1 MKRKL
6 KIVLSVCVA
15 LAVLVVVGL
24 VVVYA
29 SLGSIIK
36 TGVETVGPKATKA
49 PVTVEK
55 IDLALLSGRVEI
67 QGIVVGNPEGFK
79 TDSAFR
85 LGSVR
90 VRFDPRSVLTNTIH
104 VKEVLI
110 EAPQVTYE
118 MSLKGSN
125 VARIKKNV
133 DEFAGKV
140 LPAGD
145 GEEEAPPPPP
155 PEPAEGGKKVIIDSV
170 RVFDGKIS
178 LSATALGGNALPVPL
193 PDIQLK
199 DIGKESDGA
208 SIGDATSEVFDAVLG
223 GIKGAVAGAG
233 DLLKKSGE
241 TLTGSAKDVGKA
253 AQEGAA
259 GVVKGVKGLFGKD
272 K

>member
-1 MKRKL
+1 M
-6 KIVLSVCVA
+6 
-15 LAVLVVVGL
+15 
-24 VVVYA
+24 
-29 SLGSIIK
+29 
-36 TGVETVGPKATKA
+36 
-49 PVTVEK
+49 
-55 IDLALLSGRVEI
+55 
-67 QGIVVGNPEGFK
+67 GNPEGFN

-90 VRFDPRSVLTNTIH
+90 VRFDPKSVLSDTIH
-104 VKEVLI
+104 IKEVLV

-125 VARIKKNV
+125 VAKIKRNV
-133 DEFAGKV
+133 DEFAGKM

-145 GEEEAPPPPP
+145 GEEEEEPPPPP
-155 PEPAEGGKKVIIDSV
+155 PDEAEKGGKKVIIDSV

-178 LSATALGGNALPVPL
+178 LSATALGGKALPVPL

-208 SIGDATSEVFDAVLG
+208 SIGDAISEIFSAIAG

-233 DLLKKSGE
+233 DLLKKGGE
-241 TLTGSAKDVGKA
+241 ALTGSAKDVGKA
-253 AQEGAA
+253 AQEGATN
-259 GVVKGVKGLFGKD
+259 VLKGVKGIFGKD